1 MYRNVAGQIVA
12 VYAWNTAAGAPQT
25 GDSANITAQISL
37 DAGACAATADTNP
50 SQLDAVDAPG
60 VYLFGLSQAETDAA
74 FIVIQAVSSTAN
86 VHIDPL
92 FIYTDLVT
100 PATLATLAA
109 SIVNEWETQS
119 QADPTGFHVNVMEVN
134 GTPQTAN
141 DNGADINAILTDTNE
156 LQTDLTNGGRLDLL
170 IDDILADTN
179 ELQADDT
186 PAALA
191 AIDGKIDTIDGIVDT
206 ILVDTNELQT
216 DDIPGSLATIEGKID
231 TIDGIVD
238 NILVDTNELQTDDI
252 PGSLTAIDGKIDTI
266 DGIVDS
272 ILVDTDELQADDI
285 PGSLATIEGKI
296 DTIDG
301 IVDDI
306 LLDTDEL
313 QTDDVP
319 GLIAAL
325 NNISVSDIT
334 GVEVDNDGTAISLAG
349 ALKLCLSVLTGK
361 SSGGGT
367 ATIVFRD
374 IADSKNR
381 ISATVDINGNRTAI
395 GTRDAS

>member
-238 NILVDTNELQTDDI
+238 
-252 PGSLTAIDGKIDTI
+252 
-266 DGIVDS
+266 
-272 ILVDTDELQADDI
+272 
-285 PGSLATIEGKI
+285 
-296 DTIDG
+296 
-301 IVDDI
+301 DI